1 MAAKPGRVCEGNKL
15 KSEGLI
21 VELKKAF
28 HKIKI
33 GFDRMWEEPIPW
45 VSDEKKYGNDGEK
58 YVFGEMKK
66 RLPNCQ
72 IKQNIIIQTPE
83 GNAEIDCIVLYKNKL
98 FAIEIKH
105 WKGTIVKEGEEFYQ
119 EKTDK
124 WTGEVYTTNNK
135 SPIKQLSRAIF
146 LLRKHIFEKKNINGV
161 WINPI
166 VFFADADEV
175 FIDDFYAEYNDENY
189 TKYDDILFSRM
200 EEMISYMEM
209 HGEISNPED
218 AVKGFNVCKAA
229 DCILKKDG
237 REMQCIVEDNSLNF
251 LTLRGAIKRKDVLEI
266 RIEHHWHYDTLYI
279 KTKDG
284 SNIKFPNI
292 ENAKI
297 YVTDNG
303 VRKTY
308 ALCKID
314 YIKLG

>member
-1 MAAKPGRVCEGNKL
+1 MEF
-15 KSEGLI
+15 
-21 VELKKAF
+21 KKAF

-33 GFDRMWEEPIPW
+33 GFDRMWEESIPW

-58 YVFGEMKK
+58 YVFGEIKK

-72 IKQNIIIQTPE
+72 IKQNIIIQTSE

-124 WTGEVYTTNNK
+124 LTGEVHTTNNK
-135 SPIKQLSRAIF
+135 SPIKQLNRAIF
-146 LLRKHIFEKKNINGV
+146 LLRKHIFEKNKINDV

-166 VFFADADEV
+166 VFFADADD
-175 FIDDFYAEYNDENY
+175 FYIDDFYAEYNDENY
-189 TKYDDILFSRM
+189 TKYNDILFSRIK
-200 EEMISYMEM
+200 ELISYMEM
-209 HGEISNPED
+209 HGEVSNAED
-218 AVKGFNVCKAA
+218 AVKSFNECKAA

-237 REMQCIVEDNSLNF
+237 REMQCIVIDNSLNF
-251 LTLRGAIKRKDVLEI
+251 STFRCAIKHILEI

-279 KTKDG
+279 KTKAG
-284 SNIKFPNI
+284 ANIKVPNI

-297 YVTDNG
+297 YINDNG
-303 VRKTY
+303 ITKTY
-308 ALCKID
+308 ALCKIE
-314 YIKLG
+314 YIKPG

>member
-1 MAAKPGRVCEGNKL
+1 MEF
-15 KSEGLI
+15 
-21 VELKKAF
+21 KKAF

-33 GFDRMWEEPIPW
+33 GFDRMWEESIPW

-58 YVFGEMKK
+58 YVFGEIKK

-72 IKQNIIIQTPE
+72 IKQNIIIQTSE

-124 WTGEVYTTNNK
+124 WTGEVHTTNNK
-135 SPIKQLSRAIF
+135 SPIKQLNRAIF
-146 LLRKHIFEKKNINGV
+146 LLRKHIFEKNKINDV

-166 VFFADADEV
+166 VFFADADD
-175 FIDDFYAEYNDENY
+175 FYIDDFYAKYN
-189 TKYDDILFSRM
+189 DILFSRIK
-200 EEMISYMEM
+200 ELISYMEM
-209 HGEISNPED
+209 HGEVSNAED
-218 AVKGFNVCKAA
+218 AVKSFNECKAA

-237 REMQCIVEDNSLNF
+237 REMQCIVIDNSLNF
-251 LTLRGAIKRKDVLEI
+251 STFRCAIKHILEI

-279 KTKDG
+279 KTKAG
-284 SNIKFPNI
+284 ANIKVPNI

-297 YVTDNG
+297 YINDNG
-303 VRKTY
+303 ITKTY
-308 ALCKID
+308 ALCKIE
-314 YIKLG
+314 YIKPG